1 MISLKTEK
9 FLKEHPRYAALIL
22 SNIHGRIV
30 VDNEH
35 MEFDGNTAQEK
46 ELESIVGRLSR
57 IEDENGHI
65 ERADVIET
73 VSAEKNSHSKSGNVY
88 EFPKKIIKP
97 RTNGQRRYIE
107 LLNDNELVISIGPA
121 GTGKTYLAVAKA
133 LDSLLNRRMRK
144 IILTRP
150 AVEAGESLGFLPG
163 DMKEKVDPY
172 LRPLY
177 DALYSMMERD
187 RVERYIAEEIIE
199 IAPLAYMRG
208 RTLSDSYLILDEAQ
222 NTTSKQMKMFITR
235 MGMNSRTIIT
245 GDITQVDLKRH
256 ERSGLIELMD
266 LTRNL
271 QDVGI
276 VRLTTD
282 DVVRHPLVKSIIN
295 AYLEKNDKEDK

>member
-1 MISLKTEK
+1 
-9 FLKEHPRYAALIL
+9 
-22 SNIHGRIV
+22 
-30 VDNEH
+30 
-35 MEFDGNTAQEK
+35 
-46 ELESIVGRLSR
+46 
-57 IEDENGHI
+57 
-65 ERADVIET
+65 
-73 VSAEKNSHSKSGNVY
+73 
-88 EFPKKIIKP
+88 
-97 RTNGQRRYIE
+97 
-107 LLNDNELVISIGPA
+107 
-121 GTGKTYLAVAKA
+121 
-133 LDSLLNRRMRK
+133 
-144 IILTRP
+144 
-150 AVEAGESLGFLPG
+150 LPG